1 MPQQTNGSMRMKL
14 ATHKLKVIVKSS
26 FMVHLKPVK
35 VFVRERLQ
43 TALYLLKRKIAE
55 TMLRMSWIMQ
65 AQKVQYREQTL
76 HLYLHAPIN
85 IKRALRAMTPNAA
98 LINWATRVS

>member
-1 MPQQTNGSMRMKL
+1 
-14 ATHKLKVIVKSS
+14 
-26 FMVHLKPVK
+26 
-35 VFVRERLQ
+35 
-43 TALYLLKRKIAE
+43 
-55 TMLRMSWIMQ
+55 MQ

-85 IKRALRAMTPNAA
+85 IMRALRAMTPNAA